1 VNRVLNSNIKINN
14 NLSLRNYKFMTMI
27 KLINLI
33 CVFFNLMVTKKY
45 FLYYSFI
52 FVLNFFS
59 RVSHV
64 LKIFVYPLIQE
75 VYY

>member
-33 CVFFNLMVTKKY
+33 CVFINLMVTKKY
-45 FLYYSFI
+45 FLYCSFI
-52 FVLNFFS
+52 FFLNFFS
-59 RVSHV
+59 RVSYV

-75 VYY
+75 VYC